1 VLEHESNSIC
11 IFKLYIYADY
21 YHRGNKENRDYRDFK
36 PLQCFDFVQPL
47 MEHDSSNVPFDL
59 AMKASLTRIK
69 D

>member
-1 VLEHESNSIC
+1 MKATVFVFSNYTFMQI
-11 IFKLYIYADY
+11 IITEATKKTGTI
-21 YHRGNKENRDYRDFK
+21 EIQ
-36 PLQCFDFVQPL
+36 PLQCFDFVQQL